1 MNFLVLG
8 ASGLIGRFLVRHF
21 EETGQNC
28 LGISRANIHKYLSS
42 QNSLSDCLF
51 EEFKN
56 SNAVCII
63 NCFGK
68 PKSNS
73 IDEIMEGNFEMP
85 KKFYELSKNLDG
97 LWINFNSYFTLYQE
111 QFGFAKDSYSESK
124 RNLNI
129 YLQQNST
136 LNKLRIYNLML
147 GHVVSPYE
155 NPERFFSQFFK
166 SVAQK
171 RDFHLS
177 EGQQFLPITTL
188 QNICEAVNLMTEDFI
203 SSQTTR
209 KYQELTLKPQ
219 VIDKLSNIVLELARR
234 YGHLDHLYFDL
245 PYQEHEFFDL
255 EWPKKLPQIACR
267 DMSIHEIFQ
276 DYENYYAI

>member
-1 MNFLVLG
+1 
-8 ASGLIGRFLVRHF
+8 
-21 EETGQNC
+21 
-28 LGISRANIHKYLSS
+28 
-42 QNSLSDCLF
+42 
-51 EEFKN
+51 
-56 SNAVCII
+56 
-63 NCFGK
+63 
-68 PKSNS
+68 
-73 IDEIMEGNFEMP
+73 
-85 KKFYELSKNLDG
+85 
-97 LWINFNSYFTLYQE
+97 
-111 QFGFAKDSYSESK
+111 
-124 RNLNI
+124 
-129 YLQQNST
+129 
-136 LNKLRIYNLML
+136 ML

-177 EGQQFLPITTL
+177 KGQQFLPITTL
-188 QNICEAVNLMTEDFI
+188 QNICEAVDLMTEDFI